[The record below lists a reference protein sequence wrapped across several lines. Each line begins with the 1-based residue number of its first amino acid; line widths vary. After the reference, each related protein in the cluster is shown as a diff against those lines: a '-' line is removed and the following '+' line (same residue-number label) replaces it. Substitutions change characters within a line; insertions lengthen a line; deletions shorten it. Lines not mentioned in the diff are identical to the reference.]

1 MASSGNFVETRRE
14 EREQSIMREIRHPSN
29 LYIEMLWIYL
39 QLNMEAKLV
48 KVNWENKY
56 VKFCMCLS

>member
-48 KVNWENKY
+48 KSKLG
-56 VKFCMCLS
+56 K